1 MRERAFSRFP
11 RETQALFKVVGIA
24 DLVVWKMCKATW
36 TEMAPATIKKLLTG
50 SGKADK
56 ETVAKALT
64 QYVGHHL
71 YASDDESDAVATG
84 IA

>member
-1 MRERAFSRFP
+1 
-11 RETQALFKVVGIA
+11 
-24 DLVVWKMCKATW
+24 MCKATW
-36 TEMAPATIKKLLTG
+36 TELAPATIKKLLTG

-56 ETVAKALT
+56 ETVAKVLT